1 MFKTKFKIR
10 IFYCDSK
17 NPEDHLKGVGPNI
30 PFSCDLTKSLS
41 AVGRWAFLFKILKL
55 WKNQKSE
62 YSIVIKKMLI
72 II

>member
-17 NPEDHLKGVGPNI
+17 HPEDHLKGVGPNI

-55 WKNQKSE
+55 
-62 YSIVIKKMLI
+62 
-72 II
+72 